1 MDGGMEGGK
10 EGWMEGYYLIPFI
23 CDPKVVKL
31 QTAVVRSWGG
41 GGCRLMGVKFQFYE
55 VKKSW
60 RLVA

>member
-41 GGCRLMGVKFQFYE
+41 GGLPPDGCE
-55 VKKSW
+55 VPV
-60 RLVA
+60 L